1 MCYGTVWKSFNVR
14 RAFEIINENEVAV
27 IAKIP
32 FNSGW
37 LTGKYDEQS
46 VFTGVRSRWS
56 NDDKAVRSALVK
68 KVKEI
73 ILDKISIKSAALSF
87 CAFYNE
93 ISTVIPG
100 AISTKQLIDNL
111 KSISNNLD
119 SDIVNEL
126 ESLYENEIKDL
137 KLPW

>member
-1 MCYGTVWKSFNVR
+1 MIKKKNLSKEDTSTW
-14 RAFEIINENEVAV
+14 ENYVKNPTDIFDKE
-27 IAKIP
+27 K
-32 FNSGW
+32 NSIENKEKKFRFKFDLHGYS
-37 LTGKYDEQS
+37 L
-46 VFTGVRSRWS
+46 
-56 NDDKAVRSALVK
+56 NDANQ

-73 ILDKISIKSAALSF
+73 ISDKTSIKSAALSF
-87 CAFYNE
+87 CTFYNE

>member
-1 MCYGTVWKSFNVR
+1 MLF
-14 RAFEIINENEVAV
+14 
-27 IAKIP
+27 
-32 FNSGW
+32 
-37 LTGKYDEQS
+37 
-46 VFTGVRSRWS
+46 RS
-56 NDDKAVRSALVK
+56 
-68 KVKEI
+68 
-73 ILDKISIKSAALSF
+73 
-87 CAFYNE
+87 NE